1 MHEYMW
7 RLNHF
12 GCHPQNCGS
21 SPLKQGFSLAGSSP
35 VWKSGC
41 PVSLRDSL
49 VHTISAL
56 GLQAQH
62 HALIFRWV
70 LGNQTQFLL
79 LVCSCLTHRAIA
91 LVLCQ
96 YPSYFSC
103 LFSDALAPSYRKTCL
118 SPLSYSGVLVELPL
132 PRYAFLCLAGSF
144 HFCCMDRF
152 VYFSAL
158 SRCSYYFSLR
168 EYPYVCRQV
177 EPFNFL

>member
-1 MHEYMW
+1 MW
-7 RLNHF
+7 RLSHF

-21 SPLKQGFSLAGSSP
+21 STLKQGFSLAGSSP
-35 VWKSGC
+35 MRKSGC
-41 PVSLRDSL
+41 PVSPRDSL

-79 LVCSCLTHRAIA
+79 LVCRCLTHRAIA

-103 LFSDALAPSYRKTCL
+103 LFSDALAPSYRKNCL
-118 SPLSYSGVLVELPL
+118 SSLSFSGVLFELPL
-132 PRYAFLCLAGSF
+132 LRYAFLYLAGSF
-144 HFCCMDRF
+144 LFCCMDRF
-152 VYFSAL
+152 VYFPTL

-168 EYPYVCRQV
+168 EYLYVCRQV